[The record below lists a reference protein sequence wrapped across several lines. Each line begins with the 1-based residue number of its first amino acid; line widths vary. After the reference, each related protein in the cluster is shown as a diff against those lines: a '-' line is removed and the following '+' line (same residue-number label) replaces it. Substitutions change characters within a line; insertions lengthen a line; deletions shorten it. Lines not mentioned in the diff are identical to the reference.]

1 MNIFNMFN
9 GNTDNLIETLVN
21 DLSNANNL
29 SVSGNST
36 LHIVYLVYCFNGSD
50 IVHIVDKIKLKLRCI
65 LLY

>member
-36 LHIVYLVYCFNGSD
+36 LHIVY
-50 IVHIVDKIKLKLRCI
+50 HCI
-65 LLY
+65 LFQWK